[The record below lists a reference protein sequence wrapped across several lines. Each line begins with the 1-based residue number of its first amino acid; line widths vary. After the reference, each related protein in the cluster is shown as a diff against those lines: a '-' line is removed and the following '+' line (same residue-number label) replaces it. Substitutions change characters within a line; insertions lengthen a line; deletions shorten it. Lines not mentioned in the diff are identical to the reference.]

1 MRSPAKAAL
10 AAMCF
15 AAATTSGFAAAPRD
29 DTAPPKSD
37 AKAATPSID
46 GVVGKKLVAI
56 DGSIIAIAGSEGG
69 ISRELVAP
77 NGAVQKLNFSFI
89 NDRLGTVADA
99 REAKNVIGVFRM
111 TDTNIDIDY
120 ADGSSEK
127 LTATSTGGVSVET
140 QSAAHDSFCTV
151 WYPEGHSFSLDDR
164 KAALAQY
171 ATRLGL
177 GDLGAEK
184 KEAASKG
191 GCNTSAAPTP
201 TPTRAARIEIPAPKA
216 EAAVAATA
224 PAGTAAAAAGAAAAA
239 ATAAKTD
246 TAAQPE
252 PAKTEVAKT
261 EVAKPEVAK
270 AEAAA
275 KIEPAVKTDTGKP
288 EPAKLETASA
298 KAADTVPVPVP
309 NPAPRAAVLA
319 SAGTAAAAAKST
331 VPKIGDIG
339 NAKTIDVRTSE
350 VHPIDPPAA
359 PEAAPA
365 KPEVLASVVPANT
378 PPLSAQRGASSCLTV
393 ESDGSHW
400 GFRNHCG
407 YTVQFA
413 YCLMAGGGQL
423 AACKDGA
430 VPGSVSANGFGA
442 LVADES
448 LKETDVAHDFR
459 WVACQGGAGEVI
471 PRLDQTDPP
480 VGRCVR

>member
-15 AAATTSGFAAAPRD
+15 AAATTSGFAAAPKE
-29 DTAPPKSD
+29 DTAPPKTD
-37 AKAATPSID
+37 AKAAPPSID
-46 GVVGKKLVAI
+46 AVVGKRLISI
-56 DGSIIAIAGSEGG
+56 DGSMIALAGSEGG
-69 ISRELVAP
+69 MSREIVAP
-77 NGAVQKLNFSFI
+77 NGAVQKMNFTFI
-89 NDRLGTVADA
+89 NDKLGTVADS
-99 REAKNVIGVFRM
+99 RDAKNVIGVFRM
-111 TDTNIDIDY
+111 TESDIDIDF

-127 LTATSTGGVSVET
+127 LTATSGGGVSVET
-140 QSAAHDSFCTV
+140 QSGRDSFCSV
-151 WYPEGHSFSLDDR
+151 WYPEGHTFSLDDR

-177 GDLGAEK
+177 GDLGDK
-184 KEAASKG
+184 KDVPLRAS
-191 GCNTSAAPTP
+191 CNTSAAPAA
-201 TPTRAARIEIPAPKA
+201 TPTRAASTGAKTETATAAVAAAKPDAAKSDATTAKAETGPKA
-216 EAAVAATA
+216 EA
-224 PAGTAAAAAGAAAAA
+224 PKIE
-239 ATAAKTD
+239 AAKT
-246 TAAQPE
+246 
-252 PAKTEVAKT
+252 
-261 EVAKPEVAK
+261 
-270 AEAAA
+270 EAVV
-275 KIEPAVKTDTGKP
+275 KIEPALKTDAAKA

-298 KAADTVPVPVP
+298 KTDAVPVPVP
-309 NPAPRAAVLA
+309 SPAPRAAVLA
-319 SAGTAAAAAKST
+319 SAGVATAAKST

-350 VHPIDPPAA
+350 VHAIDPPAA
-359 PEAAPA
+359 AEAQVE
-365 KPEVLASVVPANT
+365 KPQVLASVVPANT
-378 PPLSAQRGASSCLTV
+378 APPAQQRGASSCLTV

-407 YTVQFA
+407 FTVQFA
-413 YCLMAGGGQL
+413 YCLMSGGQL